1 MTPVDPTP
9 PARAAAPLVSLVIPT
24 FNYARFLPAAIA
36 SALRQDYPNL
46 EILISDD
53 ASTDDSVA
61 VIRRLAASDPRVRI
75 VSQPRNLGM
84 VAHWNWCLRE
94 TRGAYIKFLFGDDAF
109 NSAHAISRLVDLLE
123 THPSAVIATCARRVM
138 DEASRPLDL
147 WNPLR
152 RAGLHGGRDV
162 IGRCFIANQN
172 LIGEPSAVLLR
183 RSALDRGFSPG
194 FRQLVD
200 LELWLHFLEQGDL
213 AYTPEPLVAFRRH
226 DAQQSHL
233 NHSRA
238 IAQLETLQLI
248 AQFLDRPEKRT
259 AARLSEFDYRLI
271 QFRATRYLRKAG
283 RRLPG
288 AVLLASE
295 VTAPLP
301 SAWRLACQVRH
312 AVQRPLENLSRSLEK
327 RRAALDIWSETA
339 GARTNL
345 L

>member
-1 MTPVDPTP
+1 MNS
-9 PARAAAPLVSLVIPT
+9 APLVSLVIPT
-24 FNYARFLPAAIA
+24 FNYARFLPEAIA

-46 EILISDD
+46 QILISDD
-53 ASTDDSVA
+53 ASTDDSAA

-75 VSQPRNLGM
+75 VAQPRNLGM

-94 TRGAYIKFLFGDDAF
+94 TRGAYVKFLFGDDAF
-109 NSAHAISRLVDLLE
+109 NSAHAISRLVALLE
-123 THPSAVIATCARRVM
+123 THPSAVIATSARRVM
-138 DEASRPLDL
+138 DGASRPLDL

-152 RAGLHGGRDV
+152 RAGLHEGRDV
-162 IGRCFIANQN
+162 IGRCFVANQN
-172 LIGEPSAVLLR
+172 LVGEPSAVLLR

-200 LELWLHFLEQGDL
+200 LELWLHLLENGDL

-226 DAQQSHL
+226 DAQQSHVH
-233 NHSRA
+233 HSSA
-238 IAQLETLQLI
+238 VAQLETLQLV
-248 AQFLDRPEKRT
+248 AQFLDLPEKRS

-271 QFRATRYLRKAG
+271 QFRATRYLRKAE

-288 AVLLASE
+288 AASLPGE
-295 VTAPLP
+295 VAVPLP

-327 RRAALDIWSETA
+327 RRAALTSWPDPA
-339 GARTNL
+339 AARTTL